1 MATSTF
7 LTLAFF
13 VLSTFA
19 QQKGTNQAEVHPPL
33 TTYTCAADG
42 SCTPES
48 SSITLDANWRWTHK
62 VGGST
67 NCYTGDEWDTSI
79 CPDPVTCA
87 ASCAIDG
94 ADYPGTYGIVSNGDS
109 ISFTLVTKGQY
120 DTNIG
125 ARTYVM
131 DSDSTYKMYKL
142 KNREFVFDVDVSSL
156 VCGINGALYMVLMD
170 ADGGLSKY
178 PGNRAGA
185 AYGTGY
191 CDSQCP
197 KFVFTALLCCSFSF
211 FPSLSFPRTTFS

>member
-1 MATSTF
+1 MSISIF

-13 VLSTFA
+13 VLSSYA

-33 TTYTCAADG
+33 TTYTSAADG

-109 ISFTLVTKGQY
+109 MSITLVTKGQY

-131 DSDSTYKMYKL
+131 DSDTTYKMYKL

-156 VCGINGALYMVLMD
+156 VCGINGAAYFVNMD

-191 CDSQCP
+191 CDAQCP
-197 KFVFTALLCCSFSF
+197 VSCVLILKQTIF
-211 FPSLSFPRTTFS
+211 